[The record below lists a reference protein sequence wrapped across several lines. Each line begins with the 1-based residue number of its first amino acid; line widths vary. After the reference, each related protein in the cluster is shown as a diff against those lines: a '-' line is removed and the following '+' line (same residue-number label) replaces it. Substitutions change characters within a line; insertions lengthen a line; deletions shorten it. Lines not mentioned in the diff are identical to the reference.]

1 MLQRQ
6 RVETEIRM
14 TELLNVK
21 GLCRKNILNE
31 VDFQMERGEMIA
43 IMGPSGSGKSTLLYQ
58 LAGMDTP
65 DSGAIIFQG
74 HNIAGLSEDER
85 ARLRLEQIGFVF
97 QQMNMI
103 ANLKLLDNILLP
115 AVQLQKKNKKNTSR
129 SGEQL
134 KQEAE
139 ELMRKLGIDGL
150 ENRRITEVSG
160 GQLQRACICRALM
173 NHPAIIYADEP
184 TGALNR
190 KASGEVME
198 EFIKL
203 NREGTSILM
212 VTHDSKVAGM
222 CDKVLYLVD
231 GRIEGSLELGKYR
244 PQDASLRDERMKK
257 WLDSKEA

>member
-1 MLQRQ
+1 MA
-6 RVETEIRM
+6 
-14 TELLNVK
+14 ELLNVK
-21 GLCRKNILNE
+21 GLCKKNILNE
-31 VDFQMERGEMIA
+31 VDFEMEQGEMIA

-65 DSGAIIFQG
+65 DGGAIIFQG
-74 HNIAGLSEDER
+74 HNMVGLSEDEC

-97 QQMNMI
+97 QQMNMMV
-103 ANLKLLDNILLP
+103 NLKLLDNILLP
-115 AVQLQKKNKKNTSR
+115 AAWLQKKNKKNTNR
-129 SGEQL
+129 SSEQM
-134 KQEAE
+134 QREAE
-139 ELMRKLGIDGL
+139 ELMRKLGIAGL
-150 ENRRITEVSG
+150 EDRKITEVSG

-190 KASGEVME
+190 KASREVME
-198 EFIKL
+198 EFVKL

-212 VTHDSKVAGM
+212 VTHDSKVAEM

-244 PQDASLRDERMKK
+244 PQDASLRGERMKK